1 MSAAPFVVIVQPN
14 RQHRVKRDRIEFYD
28 AYAAE
33 KEAAR
38 LRSFGFSA
46 YEKATAHAKPPS
58 SERTQQ

>member
-46 YEKATAHAKPPS
+46 YAKATAHKPAS